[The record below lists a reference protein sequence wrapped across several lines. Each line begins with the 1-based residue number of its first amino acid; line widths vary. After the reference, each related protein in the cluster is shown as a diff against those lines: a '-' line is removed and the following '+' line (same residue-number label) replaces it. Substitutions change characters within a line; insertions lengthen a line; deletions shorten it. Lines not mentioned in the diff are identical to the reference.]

1 MGSRKSSVNP
11 DRIEK
16 RKSSVFGRS
25 KSTKMNLDVIQ
36 LESVIGKTVIFVGN
50 LILICN
56 FVDFSSPGDFRGGK
70 RRHCGAQTGDSVH
83 CVFDECGV

>member
-1 MGSRKSSVNP
+1 LEERGILQRESSGGSSKKKMGSRKSSANP

-36 LESVIGKTVIFVGN
+36 LESVIGKTVI
-50 LILICN
+50 LL
-56 FVDFSSPGDFRGGK
+56 
-70 RRHCGAQTGDSVH
+70 
-83 CVFDECGV
+83 